1 MKIRTR
7 RFFRNPMVL
16 LGFLLCFVASLI
28 SFSHGVADFNQ
39 NKQGF
44 FKGNISFEENREHS
58 FKTSKVVVKKLI
70 ERGGN
75 SITIMATDDSTSESV
90 YVRLYNVDKP
100 STFFIPGNGTQKNV
114 GNIVKDFSQYR
125 DINNFYQASL
135 PNAEG
140 LLNGVGRVN
149 IIKLTDDE
157 IEGEII
163 IMANN
168 AEGEQAQLSW
178 SKFKANIQ

>member
-1 MKIRTR
+1 M
-7 RFFRNPMVL
+7 ML
-16 LGFLLCFVASLI
+16 LGVLLCFVASLI

-39 NKQGF
+39 GTQGYF
-44 FKGNISFEENREHS
+44 RGNISFEANQEHS
-58 FKTSKVVVKKLI
+58 FKTSKVVVKKLN

-90 YVRLYNVDKP
+90 YVKLYNVDKA
-100 STFFIPGNGTQKNV
+100 STFFIPGNGLHKNT
-114 GNIVKDFSQYR
+114 GNIVKDADQYR
-125 DINNFYQASL
+125 DLSNFYQASL

-149 IIKLTDDE
+149 IVKLTDDE

-168 AEGEQAQLSW
+168 SEGEQAQLSW
-178 SKFKANIQ
+178 SKFKARIQ